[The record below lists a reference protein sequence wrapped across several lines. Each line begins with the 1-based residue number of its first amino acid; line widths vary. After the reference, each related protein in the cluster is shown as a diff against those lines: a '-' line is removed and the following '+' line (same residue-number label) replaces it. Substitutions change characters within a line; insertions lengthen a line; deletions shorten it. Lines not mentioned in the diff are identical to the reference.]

1 MTIPS
6 LISQQKV
13 LQTISKAGCLVW
25 HSKLDEANK
34 YTSLSSIN
42 AELDFFKETKIS
54 TENF

>member
-13 LQTISKAGCLVW
+13 LQTISKAGFLVW

-34 YTSLSSIN
+34 YTSLSSID

>member
-34 YTSLSSIN
+34 YTSLSSID